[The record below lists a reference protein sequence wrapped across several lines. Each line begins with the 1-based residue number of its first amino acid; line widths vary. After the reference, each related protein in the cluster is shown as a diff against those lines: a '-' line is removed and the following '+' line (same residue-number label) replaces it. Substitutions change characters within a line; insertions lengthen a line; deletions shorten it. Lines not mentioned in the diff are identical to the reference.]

1 MLRRGA
7 AALELCAVAEGAAA
21 CWADVSRGVTHP
33 HDLAAASVTFD
44 EPEAQRLRS
53 LLTLG

>member
-1 MLRRGA
+1 MT

-21 CWADVSRGVTHP
+21 CWADVWRGVAHP
-33 HDLAAASVTFD
+33 HDLAVASVTLD
-44 EPEAQRLRS
+44 EPKAQRLRS